1 MSGIFFRTANRKMR
15 LGKRI
20 HVKSKRSQ
28 VLQIQCV
35 RQFIFKKFGS
45 RSLVLHRLNVR
56 IGSFV
61 FSLLDSLRKSSR
73 ILTFWDKPYD

>member
-28 VLQIQCV
+28 VLQTQYV
-35 RQFIFKKFGS
+35 RPIIFKEFGS
-45 RSLVLHRLNVR
+45 KLLVGIRLNVR
-56 IGSFV
+56 IGSFG
-61 FSLLDSLRKSSR
+61 
-73 ILTFWDKPYD
+73 